1 MTEDGD
7 IPHLPYKKERAIMA
21 KYLGKRLLHGLI
33 SIIIVVG
40 IVMSLIYSLMD
51 RNLIFAKD
59 STYSHQ
65 KNNAKVTYSYQKW
78 EEYGYL
84 DYVTYEDYIQKLAK
98 DGEIDEETRS
108 LAIAYGRTKNDDSD
122 IVKEYIVKFVNEY
135 KAKGYSIK
143 RLDAVMMN
151 ERKCADGGQ
160 QAIFAYKDV
169 PLFKRLWDYFSH
181 IITVDSVDN
190 VKNIEGKRG
199 ISFTWYD
206 PVYGPERYR

>member
-84 DYVTYEDYIQKLAK
+84 DYVTYEDYIMSHNLFLNSYL
-98 DGEIDEETRS
+98 ELIEEFFKKRY
-108 LAIAYGRTKNDDSD
+108 INNRTPGDRCLIYCSTIRMCT
-122 IVKEYIVKFVNEY
+122 IV
-135 KAKGYSIK
+135 
-143 RLDAVMMN
+143 
-151 ERKCADGGQ
+151 AD
-160 QAIFAYKDV
+160 
-169 PLFKRLWDYFSH
+169 
-181 IITVDSVDN
+181 
-190 VKNIEGKRG
+190 
-199 ISFTWYD
+199 
-206 PVYGPERYR
+206 